1 MRGRR
6 KLSDIWISLVV
17 VTGLVAVAG
26 SARAT
31 PIHRVSHSSH
41 GATLASLTLAGV
53 SRHSFLGAGPLSG
66 DVVQLHVPN
75 GRAIGWYRHHRGEAL
90 PNPVSDPADTTADTT
105 VDTTGDSTADS
116 TGDTTPG
123 TQPAI
128 PENSAALLF
137 GAGSLLVAS
146 TLRRR
151 KATA

>member
-6 KLSDIWISLVV
+6 KLSDLWICLVV

-26 SARAT
+26 PAGAT

-41 GATLASLTLAGV
+41 GAALASLTRAGV
-53 SRHSFLGAGPLSG
+53 SGHSFLGAGPLGG

-75 GRAIGWYRHHRGEAL
+75 GRAIGWYRHHPGGAL
-90 PNPVSDPADTTADTT
+90 PNPVSDPADT
-105 VDTTGDSTADS
+105 TADS

-128 PENSAALLF
+128 PETSAALLF